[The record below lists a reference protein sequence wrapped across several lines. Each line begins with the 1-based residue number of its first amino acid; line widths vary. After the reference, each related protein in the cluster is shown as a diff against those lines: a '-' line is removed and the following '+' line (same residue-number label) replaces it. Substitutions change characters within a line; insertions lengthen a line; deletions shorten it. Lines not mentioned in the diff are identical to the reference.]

1 MLDLL
6 AGCLKNHGKS
16 KTSKSSWNYHF
27 QKGKKYCPYPYRKNY
42 QICHDQ
48 THFFLFYSDSLTIS
62 FIRIHKKNRLKGSSL
77 LHHEV
82 DCFVGEPYM

>member
-1 MLDLL
+1 MESQKRL
-6 AGCLKNHGKS
+6 NHYGIIMFKKARNIVHIPTAKITKS
-16 KTSKSSWNYHF
+16 VMI
-27 QKGKKYCPYPYRKNY
+27 RL
-42 QICHDQ
+42 I
-48 THFFLFYSDSLTIS
+48 FFLFYSDSLTIS